1 MAYQD
6 VYDLGIDP
14 NFRQR
19 LNAALTTE
27 SAAKTDDPLAD
38 QAMRNSEATVNW
50 FMPFI
55 TAAPGFADQ
64 YGTGGQ
70 EAIDDGELLSATQA
84 AWPRVT
90 DLYSDVL
97 TGGSGTPV

>member
-1 MAYQD
+1 MTYQD
-6 VYDLGIDP
+6 VYNLGIDP
-14 NFRQR
+14 MFRQR

-38 QAMRNSEATVNW
+38 QTMRNPEGTATW

-64 YGTGGQ
+64 YAGGGQ
-70 EAIDDGELLSATQA
+70 AEIDDGELLSATQA
-84 AWPRVT
+84 AWPRVS
-90 DLYSDVL
+90 DLYSTVL
-97 TGGSGTPV
+97 VPVIAP

>member
-1 MAYQD
+1 MTYQA
-6 VYDLGIDP
+6 VYSLGTDP
-14 NFRQR
+14 SFRNR

-38 QAMRNSEATVNW
+38 QAMRNPEATVTW

-64 YGTGGQ
+64 YSTGGQ
-70 EAIDDGELLSATQA
+70 ESIDDGELLSATQA
-84 AWPRVT
+84 AWPRVA
-90 DLYSDVL
+90 DLYSTVL
-97 TGGSGTPV
+97 VPVVIP